1 MLKRAKFYTKQC
13 LAVVFGLSAR
23 KGVYEIELELCIFS
37 LQLDGGIMLFNVEKL
52 MGIIA
57 CIMKRMDVKS
67 INYMKVIK
75 LMYLSDRLH
84 IDKYDSSISN
94 DEYYS
99 MPHGPVLSRLYN
111 LIMNESCDKFQ
122 KEWDKFFLRDGYDI
136 AIRDTSV
143 NEKILELSRAEE
155 NTIGEIVDKYG
166 KMDKWDLVN
175 NVAHKLPEW
184 EDPQGS
190 SIPLPLRK
198 IMEALGKDKKEIDTV
213 LAEREIYEKE
223 FA

>member
-1 MLKRAKFYTKQC
+1 MRLFFC
-13 LAVVFGLSAR
+13 LSAR
-23 KGVYEIELELCIFS
+23 KGVYEIESELCIFS
-37 LQLDGGIMLFNVEKL
+37 MQLDGGIMLFNVEKL

-57 CIMKRMDVKS
+57 CIMKKMDVKS

-136 AIRDTSV
+136 AIRDISV

-155 NTIGEIVDKYG
+155 NTIDEIVDKYG
-166 KMDKWDLVN
+166 KMDKWDP
-175 NVAHKLPEW
+175 HKLPEW

-198 IMEALGKDKKEIDTV
+198 IMEALGKDKKEIDAV
-213 LAEREIYEKE
+213 LAESAIYEKE

>member
-1 MLKRAKFYTKQC
+1 
-13 LAVVFGLSAR
+13 
-23 KGVYEIELELCIFS
+23 
-37 LQLDGGIMLFNVEKL
+37 MLFNVEKL

-99 MPHGPVLSRLYN
+99 MPRGPVLSSLYN

-122 KEWDKFFLRDGYDI
+122 REWDKFFLRDGYDI

-155 NTIGEIVDKYG
+155 NTIDEIVDEYG
-166 KMDKWDLVN
+166 SMDKWDFVN

-198 IMEALGKDKKEIDTV
+198 IMEALGKDKKEIDAV

>member
-1 MLKRAKFYTKQC
+1 M
-13 LAVVFGLSAR
+13 
-23 KGVYEIELELCIFS
+23 
-37 LQLDGGIMLFNVEKL
+37 
-52 MGIIA
+52 
-57 CIMKRMDVKS
+57 
-67 INYMKVIK
+67 
-75 LMYLSDRLH
+75 
-84 IDKYDSSISN
+84 
-94 DEYYS
+94 
-99 MPHGPVLSRLYN
+99 
-111 LIMNESCDKFQ
+111 
-122 KEWDKFFLRDGYDI
+122 RDGYDI

-155 NTIGEIVDKYG
+155 NIIDEIVDKYG

>member
-1 MLKRAKFYTKQC
+1 
-13 LAVVFGLSAR
+13 
-23 KGVYEIELELCIFS
+23 
-37 LQLDGGIMLFNVEKL
+37 MLFNVEKL

-67 INYMKVIK
+67 INCMKVIK

-99 MPHGPVLSRLYN
+99 MPHDPVLSRLYN

-122 KEWDKFFLRDGYDI
+122 KEWDKFFLRNGYDI

-155 NTIGEIVDKYG
+155 NTIGEVVDKYG

-198 IMEALGKDKKEIDTV
+198 IMEALGKDKNEIDAV
-213 LAEREIYEKE
+213 LAERAIYEKE